1 LNTLISGYRDLV
13 TGDYL
18 PISRR
23 MQTVEAQ
30 LPAALKS
37 PAVGALTPPLTEA
50 NIKGLLCA
58 ILLYRSRL
66 LRFVTQKGGIYF
78 RSSQAEFLFR
88 DLMDDFLGKARLML
102 GGKDFNEAVSLLH
115 PEDTLVTAMKKFET
129 GVFIPELTTQQL
141 QQAVGV
147 LSPADAAA
155 IAQLS
160 DEYWKKNQAQYD
172 ENKAL
177 YTRLETALLKW
188 VNDAPAE
195 FRSYTRLLQIA
206 TELLA
211 FECDRPF
218 YQTAPLGKG
227 GKDDPELRKSGWYF
241 DPPVIELTAEMYQV
255 PDDLK
260 KDDPA
265 TGKRGLHSQLRVY
278 LENIPPECRE
288 NVPPPPKP

>member
-1 LNTLISGYRDLV
+1 MNTLISGYRELV
-13 TGDYL
+13 TVDYL

-30 LPAALKS
+30 LPEALKS
-37 PAVGALTPPLTEA
+37 PQPGPLKTPLTEA
-50 NIKGLLCA
+50 EIKGLLCA

-102 GGKDFNEAVSLLH
+102 VGPDFNQAVGLLH
-115 PEDTLVTAMKKFET
+115 PEDTLVAAMKKFET

-160 DEYWKKNQAQYD
+160 DEYLKKNQAQYD

-177 YTRLETALLKW
+177 YKRLETALREW

-195 FRSYTRLLQIA
+195 FRSYTHLLQIA

-218 YQTAPLGKG
+218 YQTAPLAEG
-227 GKDDPELRKSGWYF
+227 GKDEPELRKCGWYF
-241 DPPVIELTAEMYQV
+241 DPPVIELTAEMYQI
-255 PDDLK
+255 PDALK
-260 KDDPA
+260 NDDPK
-265 TGKRGLHSQLRVY
+265 TGKRGLYPQLRAY
-278 LENIPPECRE
+278 LDKIPPECKLE
-288 NVPPPPKP
+288 VPKIPDA